1 MPATMATSGECA
13 FPRAGAGAHP
23 DPESEPKDAD
33 GFRGGFSRRSQGER
47 EKRKMQ
53 AFSARRSCPS
63 TEASLHEPSPPY

>member
-1 MPATMATSGECA
+1 MPATMAISGECA
-13 FPRAGAGAHP
+13 FPRAGAGAGAHP

-63 TEASLHEPSPPY
+63 TEASPPY